1 MLSYIIRRLL
11 LLPVILLGVTLL
23 IFCVFSLLSPKER
36 LATYISDPTVLRS
49 AQSVERLIDKY
60 HLADPF
66 PLSYINWLKRLLH
79 FDLGW
84 SQTYIARNTV
94 RGNIRGPS

>member
-11 LLPVILLGVTLL
+11 LLPIILIGVTFF
-23 IFCVFSLLSPKER
+23 IFCVFSLLSPMER
-36 LATYISDPTVLRS
+36 LATYISDPGSLEN

-66 PLSYINWLKRLLH
+66 PL
-79 FDLGW
+79 
-84 SQTYIARNTV
+84 
-94 RGNIRGPS
+94 